1 MKKMNP
7 NLPKTS
13 NGTRICVY
21 KADRTKWTT
30 VFSSNAY
37 LAEVLAICGDDIAA
51 VTHQARYASLTCVKR
66 AGETW
71 TQTVLSGTRRLLI
84 AEAKK
89 LAIKNQ
95 QAGAAAAIKSE
106 TEALLELAA
115 ENNATWEQVLAET
128 HVNVR

>member
-1 MKKMNP
+1 MNP

-13 NGTRICVY
+13 NSIRICVY

>member
-1 MKKMNP
+1 MNP

-13 NGTRICVY
+13 NGIRICVY

>member
-1 MKKMNP
+1 MNP

-13 NGTRICVY
+13 NSIRICVY

-51 VTHQARYASLTCVKR
+51 VTHQARYASLTCVQK

-71 TQTVLSGTRRLLI
+71 THAVLSGARRLLI

-89 LAIKNQ
+89 LAAKRLQ
-95 QAGAAAAIKSE
+95 EDAAVAIKSE
-106 TEALLELAA
+106 TEALSELAD
-115 ENNATWEQVLAET
+115 ENNSSWEQVLAEADGSAP
-128 HVNVR
+128 